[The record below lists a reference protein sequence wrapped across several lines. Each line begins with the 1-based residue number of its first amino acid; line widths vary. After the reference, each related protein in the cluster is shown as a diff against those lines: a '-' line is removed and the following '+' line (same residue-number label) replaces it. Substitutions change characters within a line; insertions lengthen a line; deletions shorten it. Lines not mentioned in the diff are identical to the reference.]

1 MTTPRTAGEIIRE
14 LKQFYPETYD
24 LNVAVNEHR
33 RANGFK
39 NWYAA
44 ALDLLEGWYEHGGEE
59 AAHYSFLNSLPR

>member
-1 MTTPRTAGEIIRE
+1 MPTPMTAGEIIRE
-14 LKQFYPETYD
+14 LKVYYPETYD

-44 ALDLLEGWYEHGGEE
+44 ALDLLEGWREHGGDE
-59 AAHYSFLNSLPR
+59 AQYNAFLNSLPR